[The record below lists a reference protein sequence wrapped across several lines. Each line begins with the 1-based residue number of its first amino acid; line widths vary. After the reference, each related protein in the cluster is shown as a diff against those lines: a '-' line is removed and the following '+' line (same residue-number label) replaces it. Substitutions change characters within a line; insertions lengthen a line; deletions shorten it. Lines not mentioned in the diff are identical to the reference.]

1 MPAMQM
7 LRNAVSLSRLVLAWF
22 VLTLGVAVAS
32 PMVQPHAM
40 ELVCTAGGAIK
51 LVSVEDGRDLSA
63 AAAYGLDHGLDC
75 PMCLAVVLPPGHA
88 VVPSAQPQ
96 PLGRALQPIV
106 SARIAALVG
115 APLPPRGPP
124 SLFLSA

>member
-63 AAAYGLDHGLDC
+63 SAAHGLDC
-75 PMCLAVVLPPGHA
+75 PMCLAVTLPPGPA
-88 VVPSAQPQ
+88 VQPAAQPQ

-124 SLFLSA
+124 SLLSFA

>member
-22 VLTLGVAVAS
+22 VLTLGVAMAS
-32 PMVQPHAM
+32 PLVQPHAM

-51 LVSVEDGRDLSA
+51 LVSAEDGRDLSA
-63 AAAYGLDHGLDC
+63 SAAHGLDC
-75 PMCLAVVLPPGHA
+75 PMCLAVTPPPGQRGA
-88 VVPSAQPQ
+88 PAAQPQ
-96 PLGRALQPIV
+96 PLGRALHPIV
-106 SARIAALVG
+106 SARMAALVG

-124 SLFLSA
+124 PLSLPA